1 MGVHFPTVELDI
13 AIWFSTLS
21 RMPRF
26 LWHGSR
32 WARWLDH
39 FLQYNTPRLYVL
51 ACNLDTD
58 LNYVTAMLQLCL
70 SLNHRGVFSWTDT
83 IVCIGVSTPPP
94 KKTPPPSILPSPP
107 FQAIH
112 PSILAFRESPLKIR
126 PYSEPPKY

>member
-26 LWHGSR
+26 LWHSSR

-94 KKTPPPSILPSPP
+94 KKNTTTLYLAKPP
-107 FQAIH
+107 FSGN
-112 PSILAFRESPLKIR
+112 PPLYIGF
-126 PYSEPPKY
+126 S